1 MTSGKNSASLWQHI
15 PADIHRRLHHCLDQ
29 VVTELSH
36 GDGSIVF
43 FRADDVAVPGR
54 KLARLVDIFGKH
66 QVPLTLA
73 VVPAWLTETRWRRL
87 LELCSKD
94 HSLWCWMQHGWR
106 HLNHEPQ
113 GSKLEF
119 GPSRSFSLK
128 RKDLQTGFRRLNRL
142 MGDAFTP
149 AFTPPWNRCDS
160 ETLNALQE
168 LSYQALSRNLGA
180 QPPAP
185 AALTEYPVS
194 VDLHT
199 RKEKDGESGWQNFF
213 KELRESL
220 GNGFCGIMIHH
231 QRMNNAAFDFLELLL
246 SELKQRNFA
255 RLVHVGTLLREG
267 YLKEKAEW

>member
-1 MTSGKNSASLWQHI
+1 M
-15 PADIHRRLHHCLDQ
+15 
-29 VVTELSH
+29 
-36 GDGSIVF
+36 
-43 FRADDVAVPGR
+43 
-54 KLARLVDIFGKH
+54 
-66 QVPLTLA
+66 
-73 VVPAWLTETRWRRL
+73 
-87 LELCSKD
+87 
-94 HSLWCWMQHGWR
+94 
-106 HLNHEPQ
+106 
-113 GSKLEF
+113 KLEF
-119 GPSRSFSLK
+119 GPSRSFSRK

-168 LSYQALSRNLGA
+168 LGYQALSRNLGA

-185 AALTEYPVS
+185 AAVTDYPLI

-199 RKEKDGESGWQNFF
+199 RKEKDCESWLQNFF

-246 SELKQRNFA
+246 SELKQRNFV

-267 YLKEKAEW
+267 YVVKK

>member
-1 MTSGKNSASLWQHI
+1 MTLGKNPAAVWQHI

-29 VVTELSH
+29 VVTELSQ
-36 GDGSIVF
+36 GDGSVVF

-54 KLARLVDIFGKH
+54 KFAKLVDVFGKH

-73 VVPAWLTETRWRRL
+73 VVPAWLTETRWQRL
-87 LELCSKD
+87 IELCRGD
-94 HSLWCWMQHGWR
+94 HALWCWIQHGWLHR
-106 HLNHEPQ
+106 NHEPQ
-113 GSKLEF
+113 GKRVEF
-119 GPSRSFSLK
+119 GPSRSFSRK
-128 RKDLQTGFRRLNRL
+128 RKDLQTGFQRLNRL
-142 MGDAFTP
+142 LGDSFTP

-160 ETLNALQE
+160 ETLKALKE
-168 LSYQALSRNLGA
+168 LGYQALSRNLGA

-213 KELRESL
+213 KELRDSL

-231 QRMNNAAFDFLELLL
+231 RRMNKAAFDFLEVLL
-246 SELKQRNFA
+246 SELKRRNLP
-255 RLVHVGTLLREG
+255 RLVHVDTLLREG
-267 YLKEKAEW
+267 YGAEK

>member
-1 MTSGKNSASLWQHI
+1 MTSGKNPAPLWLHI
-15 PADIHRRLHHCLDQ
+15 PADIHRRLHCCLDQ

-36 GDGSIVF
+36 GDGSIIF

-54 KLARLVDIFGKH
+54 KLARLVDVFGKH

-73 VVPAWLTETRWRRL
+73 VVPAWLTATRWQWI
-87 LELCSKD
+87 LEHCSRD
-94 HSLWCWMQHGWR
+94 RSLWCWVQHGWR
-106 HLNHEPQ
+106 HFNHESQ
-113 GSKLEF
+113 GIQLEF
-119 GPSRSFSLK
+119 GSSRSFSQK
-128 RKDLQTGFRRLNRL
+128 RKDLQTGFQRLNRL
-142 MGDAFTP
+142 MGDSFTP
-149 AFTPPWNRCDS
+149 AFIPPWNRCDS
-160 ETLNALQE
+160 ETLSVLPE
-168 LSYQALSRNLGA
+168 LGYQALSRNLGA

-185 AALTEYPVS
+185 AAVTEYPVS

-220 GNGFCGIMIHH
+220 GNGFCGIMLHH

-246 SELKQRNFA
+246 SELKQRNLA
-255 RLVHVGTLLREG
+255 RLVHLGTLLREG

>member
-1 MTSGKNSASLWQHI
+1 MTSGKNVAQLWQHI

-36 GDGSIVF
+36 RDGSVVF

-54 KLARLVDIFGKH
+54 KLARLVEVFGKH

-73 VVPAWLTETRWRRL
+73 VVPSWLTETRWQWL
-87 LELCSKD
+87 LELCRRD
-94 HSLWCWMQHGWR
+94 YSLWCWIQHGWR

-113 GSKLEF
+113 GRKFEF
-119 GPSRSFSLK
+119 GPSRTFFWK
-128 RKDLQTGFRRLNRL
+128 RKDLQAGFERLSRL
-142 MGDAFTP
+142 LGGAFTP

-160 ETLNALQE
+160 ETLNALKE
-168 LSYQALSRNLGA
+168 LGYQGLSRNLGA
-180 QPPAP
+180 QPKAP
-185 AALTEYPVS
+185 ATLTEYQVS

-220 GNGFCGIMIHH
+220 GKGFCGIMIHH
-231 QRMNNAAFDFLELLL
+231 QRMNNAAFDFLEVLL
-246 SELKQRNFA
+246 SELKRGNLA
-255 RLVHVGTLLREG
+255 RFVHVGALLREG
-267 YLKEKAEW
+267 YVVEEQEG

>member
-1 MTSGKNSASLWQHI
+1 MTSGKNPAALWQNI
-15 PADIHRRLHHCLDQ
+15 PDDIHRWLHHCLDQ
-29 VVTELSH
+29 VVTELSQ
-36 GDGSIVF
+36 GSGSIVF

-54 KLARLVDIFGKH
+54 RLARLVDIFGRQ

-87 LELCSKD
+87 FELCRRNR
-94 HSLWCWMQHGWR
+94 SLWCWIQHGWR

-113 GSKLEF
+113 GKKVEF
-119 GPSRSFSLK
+119 GPSRSFSRK
-128 RKDLQTGFRRLNRL
+128 RKDLQAGFQRLNRL
-142 MGDAFTP
+142 LGDSFTP

-160 ETLNALQE
+160 ETLEALEE
-168 LSYQALSRNLGA
+168 LGYQALSRNLGA
-180 QPPAP
+180 QPPVS

-231 QRMNNAAFDFLELLL
+231 QRMNKAAFDFLELFL
-246 SELKQRNFA
+246 SELKRRNLSRF
-255 RLVHVGTLLREG
+255 VHVDTLLREG
-267 YLKEKAEW
+267 YVVRNEEG